1 MISCDF
7 IFGRLQAAH
16 FRHKLAFT
24 TSSPPHFAE
33 EEEFTIVAGG
43 SMVTAFVL
51 ISIVDRKVHET
62 VKALQKNPGVTELHI
77 VAGEY
82 DIVAVVR
89 VDSNEKLADIITN
102 VIVNAPGVERT
113 KTLFALESYS
123 SFDLNSIFSEQP

>member
-1 MISCDF
+1 MI
-7 IFGRLQAAH
+7 
-16 FRHKLAFT
+16 
-24 TSSPPHFAE
+24 
-33 EEEFTIVAGG
+33 AGG

-62 VKALQKNPGVTELHI
+62 VKALQKNPGVTEVHI

-82 DIVAVVR
+82 DLVAVIR

-102 VIVNAPGVERT
+102 GIVNAPGVERT
-113 KTLFALESYS
+113 KTLFSLESYS